1 MTAAVT
7 LDPAARIDRLLS
19 TESTV
24 WLSTVR
30 PDGTPHLV
38 PIWFSWDGERLFIA
52 SKPEAVK
59 VRNLRQNRR
68 LMLAL
73 GEPDADFDVG
83 LLEAT
88 AELPDAPTS
97 ELLPAGHLDKYA
109 AQMAEL
115 GLSAAE
121 YCETYSQPILLRPTK
136 FLPWHGR
143 STPASALPSPAP
155 ASRSLESV
163 RGWARR
169 LAGTLPVPAARL
181 GLRPTGS
188 AA

>member
-38 PIWFSWDGERLFIA
+38 PIWFSWDGERLFTA

-59 VRNLRQNRR
+59 VRNLRQNPR

-83 LLEAT
+83 LLEAS
-88 AELPDAPTS
+88 AELPGAPTS
-97 ELLPAGHLDKYA
+97 ELLPAGHLDKHA
-109 AQMAEL
+109 AQMGRARSQHRRVL
-115 GLSAAE
+115 RDLFAADPHPPDE
-121 YCETYSQPILLRPTK
+121 IPAVARPHHTGERHAHSGPVVSQPRIRARVGEASRRDPARA
-136 FLPWHGR
+136 GR
-143 STPASALPSPAP
+143 S
-155 ASRSLESV
+155 
-163 RGWARR
+163 
-169 LAGTLPVPAARL
+169 AGP
-181 GLRPTGS
+181 PTDR
-188 AA
+188 